1 MAIAITVIEVAL
13 IISLMVA
20 GGPEA
25 ETLPRDTVLAAIML
39 ILNGIIGLCLL
50 IGGAKFHEQYFGKNQ
65 QIQL

>member
-1 MAIAITVIEVAL
+1 
-13 IISLMVA
+13 MVA

-39 ILNGIIGLCLL
+39 ILKWYYWFMFI

-65 QIQL
+65 QIQP